1 MTRQL
6 SIPTIITATLLLGG
20 CMVGPDFVRP
30 EAPYLDS
37 WTQGSSGLPVNS
49 KTGFTSRSEAV
60 ADWWTLFKDPTLNA
74 FVNEA
79 YQQNLQLEAAGARVY
94 QARAQLGI
102 ARGELFPQQQQGF
115 ADGKYLS
122 ISKNDP
128 FVQEAERFVD
138 INTEFTRYQVGF
150 DAGWEIDIW
159 GKIRRDVQSAKANLA
174 AKIASYDDVLVTLT
188 GDIAATY
195 VTVRELQ
202 ALISVARSNA
212 ALQKKSLDIAKL
224 KFENGTTTEL
234 DIDEATAR
242 YNDTLS
248 IIPELEGE
256 LAEAY
261 NAMSVLLG
269 ETPGKIKPRME
280 KKYGRMP
287 VIPAQVAVGVPAD
300 MLRRRPD
307 IRAAEYRAAAQSA
320 QIGVAQADLYPAFT
334 ISGAIAVN
342 SKEVATLFTKN
353 SFDAFINPGF
363 TWNFLNY
370 GRIRNNVRAQDA
382 KFQELLL
389 DYENTVLKAYAEVE
403 TSITAF
409 FKAKQQTVYLYRS
422 VKAAK
427 DAEARVLD
435 QYRDGTAGYDRVLDA
450 QRQIFTSESRLVSA
464 RADVLTNLIAI
475 YKGIAG
481 GWIPPNVK
489 GFVNDKTRAQMEQ
502 RTNWGKLLESA
513 PDGVDQPKS

>member
-6 SIPTIITATLLLGG
+6 SIPAIFTATLLLGG

-195 VTVRELQ
+195 ITVRELQ

-212 ALQKKSLDIAKL
+212 ALQTKL
-224 KFENGTTTEL
+224 EF
-234 DIDEATAR
+234 DFC
-242 YNDTLS
+242 
-248 IIPELEGE
+248 
-256 LAEAY
+256 
-261 NAMSVLLG
+261 
-269 ETPGKIKPRME
+269 
-280 KKYGRMP
+280 
-287 VIPAQVAVGVPAD
+287 
-300 MLRRRPD
+300 
-307 IRAAEYRAAAQSA
+307 IR
-320 QIGVAQADLYPAFT
+320 
-334 ISGAIAVN
+334 
-342 SKEVATLFTKN
+342 
-353 SFDAFINPGF
+353 
-363 TWNFLNY
+363 
-370 GRIRNNVRAQDA
+370 
-382 KFQELLL
+382 
-389 DYENTVLKAYAEVE
+389 
-403 TSITAF
+403 
-409 FKAKQQTVYLYRS
+409 
-422 VKAAK
+422 
-427 DAEARVLD
+427 
-435 QYRDGTAGYDRVLDA
+435 
-450 QRQIFTSESRLVSA
+450 
-464 RADVLTNLIAI
+464 
-475 YKGIAG
+475 
-481 GWIPPNVK
+481 
-489 GFVNDKTRAQMEQ
+489 
-502 RTNWGKLLESA
+502 
-513 PDGVDQPKS
+513 